1 MIPSLMTILFD
12 LFITPLELFFEVVFS
27 IANRIVGNPGFA
39 IIILSLA
46 VNFLVLPLY
55 KRADEVQKEERD
67 LEASLQAGIDHIKK
81 TFKGDERM
89 MMLNTYYAQNNYSP
103 LYVLKGSVSLLLQI
117 PFFMAAYR
125 FLSGLKLL
133 RGVSFGPIH
142 DLGAPDQMIV
152 LAGIGINVLPIIMT
166 LINFISGYLYTK
178 GMPLKTKIQLY
189 GMALIFLV
197 LLYNSP
203 SGLAFYWTLNN
214 VFSMLKNIFYRF
226 KRPGF
231 VRACVAAFSGGF
243 LMLYTNT
250 FYDAPYHA
258 RQLRLTVFGAALIV
272 PFIVVILKGRQPS
285 YIAKLIKKVRYSK
298 HNKALFVL
306 SGMFLSVF
314 LGLLIPSS
322 VIKTSPAEFI
332 DIVSYRS
339 PNYYVINAMLL
350 AAGVFLVWGGI
361 FFSLARPH
369 TRSIISLLYWCAC
382 PASAVTYLFFGT
394 KLGNLSTDLIYD
406 EAFTFTARQQ
416 ITNALAI
423 ICVVAAAVLLAV
435 VFKRASEVI
444 AFALMAAALT
454 MSIINMNKIETAF
467 SGVSM
472 GSTSDIASIPL
483 TTEGQNVIVIMLDR
497 APGYLVPVIFDEIP
511 ELQQQFDGFT
521 YYPNTLSF
529 GSHTKFAAPA
539 LFGGYEYT
547 PEAICSNTEQTL
559 LEKHDEALSV
569 LPVLFRDNGYEVT
582 VCDPP
587 FAGYTWTPDLSVFS
601 GDLYEGINAYITKGR
616 FVDINA
622 DFSAQQSALWERNF
636 FCYSLFKTC
645 PLFLQRSV
653 YNQGNYN
660 QADAGFSATVE
671 DEEEFTTP
679 QTVINPSESVGV
691 SQVFMNAYTV
701 LTNLDLITDVSDNE
715 QNTFMYIN
723 NVTPHNTMML
733 QEPEY
738 APAQIVDNTAY
749 DEEHADRFSGYVGG
763 YDFQMNTSAA
773 MAHYQ
778 CNAASYIQLGIYF
791 DYLRQMG
798 VWDNTRIIIVS
809 DHGPTTDMFGGD
821 TIVRD
826 VNMESFNCL
835 LMVKDFGATG
845 FNICEDF
852 MTNADVPY
860 LATAGVIENPV
871 NPFTGNPLT
880 MDGKTDYPMLIYDS
894 EDWNVGGADTIAGAD
909 AYAFSEG
916 DWYAFNGTRI
926 FNRDSWEF
934 DGTR

>member
-1 MIPSLMTILFD
+1 MIPSLLTIFFD
-12 LFITPLELFFEVVFS
+12 LVIRPLELFFEVVFS
-27 IANRIVGNPGFA
+27 IAHRIVGHPGFA

-55 KRADEVQKEERD
+55 KRADEVQREERN
-67 LEASLQAGIDHIKK
+67 LEESLAAGIAHIKK

-125 FLSGLKLL
+125 FLSNLKLL

-142 DLGAPDQMIV
+142 DLGAPDQMLVIF
-152 LAGIGINVLPIIMT
+152 GIGINVLPILMT
-166 LINFISGYLYTK
+166 LINFISGYIYTK
-178 GMPLKTKIQLY
+178 GMPLKSKIQLY
-189 GMALIFLV
+189 AMALVFLV

-214 VFSMLKNIFYRF
+214 VFSMLKNVFYRF

-231 VRACVAAFSGGF
+231 VLACVIAAAGAII
-243 LMLYTNT
+243 MLYVNT
-250 FYDAPYHA
+250 IYDSPYHA
-258 RQLRLTVFGAALIV
+258 RQLRLTVFGAVLIV
-272 PFIVVILKGRQPS
+272 PLIIVLLKGKRPS
-285 YIAKLIKKVRYSK
+285 YIAKLLKGFKYSK
-298 HNKALFVL
+298 HNRTIFIL
-306 SGMFLSVF
+306 SGLFLSV
-314 LGLLIPSS
+314 LTGLLIPSS
-322 VIKTSPAEFI
+322 VIKTSPSEFI
-332 DIVSYRS
+332 DVITYRS
-339 PNYYVINAMLL
+339 PNYYVVTAFLL

-361 FFSLARPH
+361 FFALGRPH
-369 TRSIISLLYWCAC
+369 TRTILSLLWWSAC
-382 PASAVTYLFFGT
+382 PASAVTYLFFG
-394 KLGNLSTDLIYD
+394 KNLGNLSSDLIYD
-406 EAFTFTARQQ
+406 ESFTFVAQQ
-416 ITNALAI
+416 QVINALAVF
-423 ICVVAAAVLLAV
+423 CAVAAALILAS
-435 VFKRASEVI
+435 VFKRITEVVVF
-444 AFALMAAALT
+444 AFFAAALT
-454 MSIINMNKIETAF
+454 MSIINMNSIERAF
-467 SGVSM
+467 NKVSL
-472 GSTSDIASIPL
+472 GSVSELASVPL
-483 TTEGQNVIVIMLDR
+483 STDGQNVMVIMLDR
-497 APGYLVPVIFDEIP
+497 APGYFVPVIFEEIP
-511 ELQQQFDGFT
+511 ELQEQFDGFT
-521 YYPNTLSF
+521 FYPNTLSF

-559 LEKHDEALSV
+559 IEKHDEALSV

-582 VCDPP
+582 ICDPP
-587 FAGYTWTPDLSVFS
+587 FAGYEWTPNLDVFT
-601 GDLYEGINAYITKGR
+601 GDLYEGIASYITKGR
-616 FVDINA
+616 FVNFDA

-645 PLFLQRSV
+645 PLFLQRSL

-660 QADAGFSATVE
+660 QADSGFSSSVDA
-671 DEEEFTTP
+671 DEVFTTP
-679 QTVINPSESVGV
+679 QTVANKSESTGV
-691 SQVFMNAYTV
+691 SQVFLNAYTV
-701 LTNLDLITDVSDNE
+701 LTNLDLITDVSDST

-738 APAQIVDNTAY
+738 EPAQIVDNREY
-749 DEEHADRFSGYVGG
+749 DEQNASRFSNPVGG
-763 YDFQMNTSAA
+763 YDFYMNSASA
-773 MAHYQ
+773 MSHYQ

-791 DYLRQMG
+791 DYLREMG

-809 DHGPTTDMFGGD
+809 DHGPTVDMFGGH

-845 FNICEDF
+845 FNVCEDF

-860 LATAGVIENPV
+860 LATVGVIDNAV

-880 MDGKTDYPMLIYDS
+880 MDGKTDFPMLIYDS
-894 EDWNVGGADTIAGAD
+894 EDWNVEGADTIADAD
-909 AYAFSEG
+909 AYTFSEG
-916 DWYAFNGTRI
+916 DWYAFTGDRI
-926 FNRDSWEF
+926 FNRSSWEF

>member
-1 MIPSLMTILFD
+1 MIPSILTIFFD
-12 LFITPLELFFEVVFS
+12 LVIRPLELFFEVVFS

-67 LEASLQAGIDHIKK
+67 LEAALADGIAHIKK

-125 FLSGLKLL
+125 FLSNLRLL

-142 DLGAPDQMIV
+142 DLGAPDQMLV
-152 LAGIGINVLPIIMT
+152 LFGIGINVLPILMT
-166 LINFISGYLYTK
+166 LINFISGYIYTK
-178 GMPLKTKIQLY
+178 GMPLKSKVQLY
-189 GMALIFLV
+189 AMAIVFLV

-214 VFSMLKNIFYRF
+214 VFSMLKNVFYRF

-231 VRACVAAFSGGF
+231 VLAWVVAIAGGVI
-243 LMLYTNT
+243 MLFVNT
-250 FYDAPYHA
+250 VYDAPYHA
-258 RQLRLTVFGAALIV
+258 RQLRLTVFGAALIL
-272 PFIVVILKGRQPS
+272 PLIIVIFKGKKTSSIMKLVRKLK
-285 YIAKLIKKVRYSK
+285 YTK
-298 HNKALFVL
+298 HNKTIFIL
-306 SGMFLSVF
+306 SGMFLTVF
-314 LGLLIPSS
+314 LGLLIPSAI
-322 VIKTSPAEFI
+322 IKTSPSEFI
-332 DIVSYRS
+332 DSISYRS
-339 PNYYVINAMLL
+339 PNYYVITAMLL
-350 AAGVFLVWGGI
+350 AAGFFLVWGGI
-361 FFSLARPH
+361 FFSLGRPH
-369 TRSIISLLYWCAC
+369 TRTLLSLIWWSAC
-382 PASAVTYLFFGT
+382 PATAVTYLFFGT
-394 KLGNLSTDLIYD
+394 KLGNLSSDLIYD
-406 EAFTFTARQQ
+406 EPFTFTASQQ
-416 ITNALAI
+416 IANALAI
-423 ICVVAAAVLLAV
+423 FCAVAAAILLV
-435 VFKRASEVI
+435 TVFKKTTEVI
-444 AFALMAAALT
+444 AFALFAAALT
-454 MSIINMNKIETAF
+454 MSVINMNNIEKAF
-467 SGVSM
+467 RSVSL
-472 GSTSDIASIPL
+472 GSVSELASIPL
-483 TTEGQNVIVIMLDR
+483 STNGQNVMVIMLDR
-497 APGYLVPVIFDEIP
+497 APGYLVPYIFEEIP
-511 ELQQQFDGFT
+511 ELQEQFDGFT
-521 YYPNTLSF
+521 FYPNTLSF

-547 PEAICSNTEQTL
+547 PEALCSNTAQTL

-569 LPVLFRDNGYEVT
+569 LPVLFRDNGYDVT
-582 VCDPP
+582 ICDPP
-587 FAGYTWTPDLSVFS
+587 FAGYEWTPNLDVFT
-601 GDLYEGINAYITKGR
+601 GDLYEGIDAYITKGR
-616 FVDINA
+616 FVDIDA
-622 DFSAQQSALWERNF
+622 DFSAQQNYLWERNF

-660 QADAGFSATVE
+660 QADIGFSASVE
-671 DEEEFTTP
+671 ADEVFTTP
-679 QTVINPSESVGV
+679 QTVASPSQSTGV

-701 LTNLDLITDVSDNE
+701 LTNLDLITEVNESE
-715 QNTFMYIN
+715 QNTFMYLV

-738 APAQIVDNTAY
+738 APAEIVDNTEY
-749 DEEHADRFSGYVGG
+749 DAANASRFSAPVNGYSLHM
-763 YDFQMNTSAA
+763 DTSSA

-778 CNAASYIQLGIYF
+778 CNAASYIQLGIFF
-791 DYLRQMG
+791 DYMREMG
-798 VWDNTRIIIVS
+798 VWDNTRIIVVS
-809 DHGPTTDMFGGD
+809 DHGPTTDMFGGV

-845 FNICEDF
+845 FTVCEDY

-860 LATAGVIENPV
+860 LATQGVIENPV

-880 MDGKTDYPMLIYDS
+880 MDGKTDWPMLIYDS
-894 EDWNVGGADTIAGAD
+894 EDWNVSGSDTIAGAD
-909 AYAFSEG
+909 AYSFSEG
-916 DWYAFNGTRI
+916 DWYAFTGNRI
-926 FNRDSWEF
+926 FDRSAWEF

>member
-1 MIPSLMTILFD
+1 MIPSFLTILFT
-12 LFITPLELFFEVVFS
+12 LFITPLELFFEVVFT

-67 LEASLQAGIDHIKK
+67 LEASLEAGIAHIKK

-125 FLSGLKLL
+125 FLSGLRIL
-133 RGVSFGPIH
+133 RGVGFGPIH

-152 LAGIGINVLPIIMT
+152 LFGIGINVLPILMT
-166 LINFISGYLYTK
+166 VINFISGYLYTK
-178 GMPLKTKIQLY
+178 GMPLKSKIQLY

-214 VFSMLKNIFYRF
+214 VFSMLKNVFYRF

-231 VRACVAAFSGGF
+231 TLACVVAIAGSAVVMFV
-243 LMLYTNT
+243 NT
-250 FYDAPYHA
+250 IYDSPYPA
-258 RQLRLTVFGAALIV
+258 RQLHLTMFGVALII
-272 PFIVVILKGRQPS
+272 PLIVVIIKGKKPS
-285 YIAKLIKKVRYSK
+285 YLMKFVKTIDYSK
-298 HNKALFVL
+298 HNRNIFIL
-306 SGMFLSVF
+306 SGLFLTVL
-314 LGLLIPSS
+314 LGLLIPSD
-322 VIKTSPAEFI
+322 VIKTSPSEFI

-339 PNYYVINAMLL
+339 PNYYVITAMLV
-350 AAGVFLVWGGI
+350 AAGFFLVWGGI

-369 TRSIISLLYWCAC
+369 TRSILSILWWSAC
-382 PASAVTYLFFGT
+382 PAAAVTYLFFGR

-406 EAFTFTARQQ
+406 EPFTFGAKQQ
-416 ITNALAI
+416 LFNAFAVFCVI
-423 ICVVAAAVLLAV
+423 IAAVLIMTI
-435 VFKRASEVI
+435 FKRISEI
-444 AFALMAAALT
+444 LAFALFAAALT
-454 MSIINMNKIETAF
+454 LSIINMNNIERAF
-467 SGVSM
+467 NRVSM
-472 GSTSDIASIPL
+472 GSMSELASIPL
-483 TTEGQNVIVIMLDR
+483 SRDGQNVMVIMLDR
-497 APGYLVPVIFDEIP
+497 APGYLVPYIFNEMP
-511 ELQQQFDGFT
+511 ELYEQFDGFT

-547 PEAICSNTEQTL
+547 PAAICTITDQTL
-559 LEKHDEALSV
+559 VDMHDEALSV

-582 VCDPP
+582 ICDPP
-587 FAGYTWTPDLSVFS
+587 FAGYEWTPNLNVFT

-616 FVDINA
+616 FVNVNA
-622 DFSAQQSALWERNF
+622 DFSAQQEALWQRNF
-636 FCYSLFKTC
+636 FCYSVFKTC
-645 PLFLQRSV
+645 PLFMQQSV

-660 QADAGFSATVE
+660 QADYGFSSSVDSNE
-671 DEEEFTTP
+671 DFTTP
-679 QTVINPSESVGV
+679 QTVENQYQSTGV

-701 LTNLDLITDVSDNE
+701 LTNLDLITDISDGSE
-715 QNTFMYIN
+715 NTFMYIN

-733 QEPEY
+733 SEPEY
-738 APAQIVDNTAY
+738 APAEVVDNQAF
-749 DEEHADRFSGYVGG
+749 DEANADRFNMRTYGYRLR
-763 YDFQMNTSAA
+763 MNTSSA

-791 DYLRQMG
+791 DYLREQG

-809 DHGPTTDMFGGD
+809 DHGPTTDMFGGL
-821 TIVRD
+821 TMVGD

-835 LMVKDFGATG
+835 LMVKDFGSTG
-845 FNICEDF
+845 FTVNSDF

-860 LATAGVIENPV
+860 LATLGVIENPV
-871 NPFTGNPLT
+871 NPFTGNSLT
-880 MDGKTDYPMLIYDS
+880 MDGKTDMPMLIYDS
-894 EDWNVGGADTIAGAD
+894 EDWNVEDAIAGPD
-909 AYAFSEG
+909 AYAFATG
-916 DWYAFNGTRI
+916 DWYAFDGNRI
-926 FNRDSWEF
+926 FSRSSWEY
-934 DGTR
+934 DGER

>member
-1 MIPSLMTILFD
+1 MIPPLLTIFFD
-12 LFITPLELFFEVVFS
+12 LFIRPLELFFEVVFT

-67 LEASLQAGIDHIKK
+67 LEASLADGIAHIKK

-89 MMLNTYYAQNNYSP
+89 MMLQTYYAQNNYSP

-125 FLSGLKLL
+125 FLSNLKLL
-133 RGVSFGPIH
+133 RGVSFGPID
-142 DLGAPDQMIV
+142 DLGAPDHMIV
-152 LAGIGINVLPIIMT
+152 MFGVGINLLPILMT
-166 LINFISGYLYTK
+166 LINFISGYIYTK
-178 GMPLKTKIQLY
+178 GMPLKSKLQLY
-189 GMALIFLV
+189 GMAIIFLV
-197 LLYNSP
+197 FLYNSP

-214 VFSMLKNIFYRF
+214 VFSMLKNVFYRF

-231 VRACVAAFSGGF
+231 TLACVFAVVGASM
-243 LMLYTNT
+243 LMFVNT
-250 FYDAPYHA
+250 IYDSPYPA
-258 RQLRLTVFGAALIV
+258 RQLRLTVFSVLLIV
-272 PFIVVILKGRQPS
+272 PLIVAFIKGKRPS
-285 YIAKLIKKVRYSK
+285 HIMKLIRAINYSG
-298 HNKALFVL
+298 HNKGLFIL
-306 SGMFLSVF
+306 SGMFLTVF

-322 VIKTSPAEFI
+322 VIKTSPSEFI
-332 DIVSYRS
+332 DIINYRS
-339 PNYYVINAMLL
+339 PNYYVFTAMFT

-361 FFSLARPH
+361 FFALARPH
-369 TRSIISLLYWCAC
+369 TRTYLSLIWWSAC
-382 PASAVTYLFFGT
+382 PAGAVTYLFFGT

-406 EAFTFTARQQ
+406 EPFVFGAKQQ
-416 ITNALAI
+416 SINGLA
-423 ICVVAAAVLLAV
+423 VFFAVAAAVLVAT
-435 VFKRASEVI
+435 VFKKISKLL
-444 AFALMAAALT
+444 AFAFFAASLS
-454 MSIINMNKIETAF
+454 MSIFNMYRIEVAF
-467 SGVSM
+467 GSVSM
-472 GSTSDIASIPL
+472 GSESALASIPL
-483 TTEGQNVIVIMLDR
+483 SRDGQNVMVIMLDR
-497 APGYLVPVIFDEIP
+497 APGYLVPYIFEEIP

-547 PEAICSNTEQTL
+547 PAEICTVTEQTL
-559 LEKHDEALSV
+559 VEKHDEALSV

-587 FAGYTWTPDLSVFS
+587 FAGYEWTPNLNVFS
-601 GDLYEGINAYITKGR
+601 GDLYEGIDSYITKGR
-616 FVDINA
+616 FVNINA
-622 DFSAQQSALWERNF
+622 DFSAQQEAMWERNF
-636 FCYSLFKTC
+636 FCYSMFKTC
-645 PLFLQRSV
+645 PLFLQQSL

-660 QADAGFSATVE
+660 QADDGFSSSVDA
-671 DEEEFTTP
+671 DEEFTTP
-679 QTVINPSESVGV
+679 QTVTSATQSTGV

-701 LTNLDLITDVSDNE
+701 LTNLDGITEISDGSE
-715 QNTFMYIN
+715 NTFMYMN

-738 APAQIVDNTAY
+738 APAQIVDNTWY
-749 DEEHADRFSGYVGG
+749 DQTHADRFSDRVYGYELC
-763 YDFQMNTSAA
+763 MNSSPA
-773 MAHYQ
+773 MSHYQ
-778 CNAASYIQLGIYF
+778 CNAASYIQLDNYF
-791 DYLRQMG
+791 DYLREMG

-809 DHGPTTDMFGGD
+809 DHGPTADMFGGA

-845 FNICEDF
+845 FNICSDF

-860 LATAGVIENPV
+860 LATAGVIDNPV

-880 MDGKTDYPMLIYDS
+880 MDGKTDMPMLIYDS
-894 EDWNVGGADTIAGAD
+894 EDWNVEGADTIAGAD
-909 AYAFSEG
+909 AYTFSEG
-916 DWYAFNGTRI
+916 DWYAFSGDRI

>member
-1 MIPSLMTILFD
+1 MSELYTLLIY
-12 LFITPLELFFEVVFS
+12 PLELFFEVVFS

-67 LEASLQAGIDHIKK
+67 LEASLEAGIAHIKK

-89 MMLNTYYAQNNYSP
+89 MMLQTYYNQNNYSP

-125 FLSGLKLL
+125 FLSNLKLI
-133 RGVSFGPIH
+133 RGVSFGPID

-152 LAGIGINVLPIIMT
+152 LFGIGINVLPILMT
-166 LINFISGYLYTK
+166 VINFISGYIYTK
-178 GMPLKTKIQLY
+178 GMPLKSKIQLY

-214 VFSMLKNIFYRF
+214 VFSMLKNVFMRF
-226 KRPGF
+226 RRPGF
-231 VRACVAAFSGGF
+231 TLACVFAVAGASM
-243 LMLYTNT
+243 LMFVNT
-250 FYDAPYHA
+250 VYDSPYPA
-258 RQLRLTVFGAALIV
+258 RQLRLTVFACLLIT
-272 PFIVVILKGRQPS
+272 PLVIAIIKGKKHS
-285 YIAKLIKKVRYSK
+285 KIMKLIKTINYTG
-298 HNKALFVL
+298 HNKGLFIL
-306 SGMFLSVF
+306 SGLFLTVF
-314 LGLLIPSS
+314 LGLLIPSA
-322 VIKTSPAEFI
+322 VIRTSPSEFI
-332 DIVSYRS
+332 DIISYRS
-339 PNYYVINAMLL
+339 PNYYVLTAASI

-361 FFSLARPH
+361 FFSLSRPH
-369 TRSIISLLYWCAC
+369 VRSIISLLWWSAC

-394 KLGNLSTDLIYD
+394 RLGNLSTDLIYD
-406 EAFTFTARQQ
+406 EPFVFGARQQ
-416 ITNALAI
+416 LINGCAVFFAI
-423 ICVVAAAVLLAV
+423 AAAVLIAT
-435 VFKRASEVI
+435 FFRKISKVI
-444 AFALMAAALT
+444 AFTLFAAALS
-454 MSIINMNKIETAF
+454 MSIINMYKIEVVF
-467 SGVSM
+467 SSVSM
-472 GSTSDIASIPL
+472 GSESRLASIPL
-483 TTEGQNVIVIMLDR
+483 STEGQNVMVIMLDR
-497 APGYLVPVIFDEIP
+497 APGYLVPYIFEEIP
-511 ELQQQFDGFT
+511 ELQEQFDGFT

-547 PEAICSNTEQTL
+547 PAQICADTEQTL

-569 LPVLFRDNGYEVT
+569 LPVLFRDYGYEVT
-582 VCDPP
+582 ICDPP
-587 FAGYTWTPDLSVFS
+587 FAGYEWTPNLDVFT
-601 GDLYEGINAYITKGR
+601 GDLYEGIDSYITKGR
-616 FVDINA
+616 FVNINA
-622 DFSAQQSALWERNF
+622 DFSAQQDAMWERNF

-645 PLFLQRSV
+645 PLFLQQSI

-660 QADAGFSATVE
+660 QADDGFSSSVDA
-671 DEEEFTTP
+671 DEEFTTP
-679 QTVINPSESVGV
+679 QTVNSASQSVGV

-701 LTNLDLITDVSDNE
+701 LTNLDSITDVSE
-715 QNTFMYIN
+715 GAENTFMYIN

-733 QEPEY
+733 SEPEY
-738 APAQIVDNTAY
+738 APAQIVDNTEY
-749 DEEHADRFSGYVGG
+749 DILHADRFSDRVYGYELC
-763 YDFQMNTSAA
+763 MNNSPA

-778 CNAASYIQLGIYF
+778 SNAAAYIQLGLYF
-791 DYLRQMG
+791 DYLREMG

-809 DHGPTTDMFGGD
+809 DHGPTADMFGGA

-835 LMVKDFGATG
+835 LMVKDFGSTG
-845 FNICEDF
+845 FTTCADF

-860 LATAGVIENPV
+860 LATSGIIDNPV
-871 NPFTGNPLT
+871 NPFTGNALT
-880 MDGKTDYPMLIYDS
+880 MDGKTDMPMLIYDS
-894 EDWNVGGADTIAGAD
+894 EDWNVGGADCIAGPD

-926 FNRDSWEF
+926 FNRESWEF